1 MQTKIVTSVSLPRSA
16 VILWR
21 AHHTEIMAFAE
32 RFLRIRMRCE
42 IRRGVARTYNRT
54 AEPFAIVTARFSAAE
69 YDSLHYVAASL
80 RVSVS
85 SLVHGLIRLWLKPS
99 RRAARRLIAS
109 NYDYDILKWDP
120 EAGFIQENLIFWQYE
135 STQTNENTT
144 SQ

>member
-16 VILWR
+16 AILWR

-54 AEPFAIVTARFSAAE
+54 AEPFSIVTARFTPAE

-85 SLVHGLIRLWLKPS
+85 SLIHGLIRLWLKPS
-99 RRAARRLIAS
+99 RRAVCRFIAS
-109 NYDYDILKWDP
+109 NYDYDIVKWDP
-120 EAGFIQENLIFWQYE
+120 EAGFIQENLIFWQSE
-135 STQTNENTT
+135 PTQTKENPT